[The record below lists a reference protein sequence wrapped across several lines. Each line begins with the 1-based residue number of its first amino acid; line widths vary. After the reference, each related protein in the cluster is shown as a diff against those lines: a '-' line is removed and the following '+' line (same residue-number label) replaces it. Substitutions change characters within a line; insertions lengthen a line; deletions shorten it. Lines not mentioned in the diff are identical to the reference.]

1 VGTLM
6 KILLTNDDGVQSE
19 GLFALWAALSPVHEV
34 AVIGPDRNWSI
45 SGHNKTMDRPLR
57 VTEVKLRDGS
67 PAYASDGTPSDCV
80 ALAALGLLGYTP
92 ELVISGIN
100 SGNNLGGDITYS
112 GTVAAAMEGVV
123 SEIPSIA
130 VSMSTRPEWLVDV
143 GASFVKRLVE
153 QIREHGLAK
162 DILLN
167 VNVPNISEDEIKGVQ
182 ITRLG
187 KRIYSDK
194 LIERT
199 DPRGRKY
206 YWIGDSQPPTAHRE
220 EGTDA
225 TAVED
230 GYVSITPIHMDL
242 TSFRED
248 VWELLGNL
256 KF

>member
-1 VGTLM
+1 M

-34 AVIGPDRNWSI
+34 AVLAPDRNWSI

-57 VTEVKLRDGS
+57 VSEVKLRDGS
-67 PAYASDGTPSDCV
+67 MAYASDGTPSDCV
-80 ALAALGLLGYTP
+80 ALAALGFLGYTP

-100 SGNNLGGDITYS
+100 HGNNLGGDITYS
-112 GTVAAAMEGVV
+112 GTVAAAMEGLV

-130 VSMSTRPEWLVDV
+130 VSMNTQPEWPVESA
-143 GASFVKRLVE
+143 ASFVKRLVE
-153 QIREHGLAK
+153 QISEHGLGK

-167 VNVPNISEDEIKGVQ
+167 VNVPNLPEDQINGVQ

-187 KRIYSDK
+187 KRVYRDE
-194 LIERT
+194 LTVRT
-199 DPRGRKY
+199 DPHGRKY
-206 YWIGDSQPPTAHRE
+206 YWIGGSLPPTAHRE
-220 EGTDA
+220 EGTDS

-248 VWELLGNL
+248 VWELLRNL